1 MTGWFIALILLIC
14 LITIH
19 LLWRQKYSSLKIKH
33 TDLQTKPS
41 KLVRAG
47 MTEMFANMPDGIL
60 VTNAEGKIEFAN
72 SAFCSMFDLTDD
84 PSGKTVMEAI
94 RIHQA
99 NDLIERLNQ
108 ESSVTNEEFMLPNL
122 EQRYL
127 QANGVAIRE
136 KSKKYRGA
144 ILVFHDL
151 SRIKRLEN
159 HRQEFVANV
168 SHELR
173 TPLSIIKGYVETLLD
188 IETDTESNNH
198 RFLKKIENHSD
209 RLTFLIEDILTLS
222 RLESGETTLEENYVN
237 IRNLTE
243 SVFESLKE
251 MAEKKDVQLQ
261 NKVPEDFIMLADNRR
276 IFQALNNL
284 IENGIKYGGECVCV
298 SAEKN
303 KEEIDICIEDDGPGI
318 PSESCERIFE
328 RFYRIDKARSREMG
342 GTGLGLSIVKHV
354 TQLHAGTA
362 RVESTPGKGA
372 RFHLTFP
379 IIEKEKSSN
388 EQTKGI
394 NR

>member
-1 MTGWFIALILLIC
+1 MTGWLISFILLIC
-14 LITIH
+14 IITIH
-19 LLWRQKYSSLKIKH
+19 LLWRQKYSLLKLKH
-33 TDLQTKPS
+33 TELQPKTS

-72 SAFCSMFDLTDD
+72 PAFCSMFDLTDD

-99 NDLIERLNQ
+99 NDLIKRLNI

-136 KSKKYRGA
+136 KNEIYRGA

-151 SRIKRLEN
+151 TRIKRLEN

-173 TPLSIIKGYVETLLD
+173 TPLSIIKGYIETLLD

-198 RFLKKIENHSD
+198 RFLKKIEKHSE

-222 RLESGETTLEENYVN
+222 RLESGAITLEKNHVN
-237 IRNLTE
+237 IHNLTE

-251 MAEKKDVQLQ
+251 MAEKKGVQLK
-261 NKVPEDFIMLADNRR
+261 NNVHKDFVMLADHRR

-284 IENGIKYGGECVCV
+284 IENGIKYGGKCVCV

-354 TQLHAGTA
+354 TQLHAGNA
-362 RVESTPGKGA
+362 RVESSAGEGA
-372 RFHLTFP
+372 RFHLAFP

-388 EQTKGI
+388 GESKKI
-394 NR
+394 NT

>member
-1 MTGWFIALILLIC
+1 MTGWLISFILLIC
-14 LITIH
+14 IITIH
-19 LLWRQKYSSLKIKH
+19 LLWRQKYSLLKLKH
-33 TDLQTKPS
+33 TELQPKTS

-72 SAFCSMFDLTDD
+72 PAFCSMFDLTDD

-99 NDLIERLNQ
+99 NDLIKRLNI

-136 KSKKYRGA
+136 KNEIYRGA

-151 SRIKRLEN
+151 TRIKRLEN

-173 TPLSIIKGYVETLLD
+173 TPLSIIKGYIETLLD

-198 RFLKKIENHSD
+198 RFLKKIENHSE

-222 RLESGETTLEENYVN
+222 RLESGAITLEKNHVN
-237 IRNLTE
+237 IHNLTE

-251 MAEKKDVQLQ
+251 MAEKKGVQLK
-261 NKVPEDFIMLADNRR
+261 NNVHKDFVMLADHRR

-284 IENGIKYGGECVCV
+284 IENGIKYGGKCVCV

-354 TQLHAGTA
+354 TQLHAGNA
-362 RVESTPGKGA
+362 RVESSAGEGA
-372 RFHLTFP
+372 RFHLAFP

-388 EQTKGI
+388 GESNKI
-394 NR
+394 NT